1 MFLKLSEFLLTDWLG
16 YDTTSMHANRQ
27 SGITINPQYPEAD
40 LNKSMKTGA
49 MVTTG

>member
-1 MFLKLSEFLLTDWLG
+1 MHRGLFRSQIEPVMNHLYTYYIKRKINSKL
-16 YDTTSMHANRQ
+16 A
-27 SGITINPQYPEAD
+27 QYPEAD